1 MTDWAKSASSLE
13 LLKSLRED
21 LEMLYDV
28 HGVDVDNT
36 SASINVVDALTER
49 LENLPIPQ
57 EQSNE
62 KITKR

>member
-1 MTDWAKSASSLE
+1 MDNWTKSASSLE
-13 LLKSLRED
+13 LLESLRED

-36 SASINVVDALTER
+36 SASIDVVDALTER

-57 EQSNE
+57 EQRR
-62 KITKR
+62 K

>member
-62 KITKR
+62 KTTKR